1 MKKKKKGGYMEK
13 SELVLM
19 ELKNYEKQWKRIL
32 EQLVIERVKD
42 NPSDKLVLEEIME
55 QSLLKMMRLYQQ
67 VMLVLQEEE
76 KIAVK

>member
-1 MKKKKKGGYMEK
+1 MEK

-42 NPSDKLVLEEIME
+42 NPSDKLVLEEINYWSGFFE
-55 QSLLKMMRLYQQ
+55 ISTTDLIFQ
-67 VMLVLQEEE
+67 VLQ
-76 KIAVK
+76 VKRINY